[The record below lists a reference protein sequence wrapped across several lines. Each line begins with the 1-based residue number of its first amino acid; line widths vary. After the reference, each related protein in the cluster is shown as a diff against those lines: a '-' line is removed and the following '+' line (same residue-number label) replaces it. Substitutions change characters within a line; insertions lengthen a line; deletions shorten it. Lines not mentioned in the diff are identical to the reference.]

1 MKTLPLKSFYCK
13 CSDSQLDKRLDG
25 LRKSGVKYH
34 KFMTKSIK
42 KTELVSKKTKGER
55 KKRLANE
62 QKIAE
67 LKVHVQRV
75 LKESDKYKEKIDKN
89 EVRLLMK
96 KGKKKYF

>member
-1 MKTLPLKSFYCK
+1 
-13 CSDSQLDKRLDG
+13 
-25 LRKSGVKYH
+25 
-34 KFMTKSIK
+34 MTKSIK

-96 KGKKKYF
+96 KGKKKITFKNFNLNYSTLYKSCSCLIFQY